1 MKAKKGFILREVLD
15 EYMIMPVGDNIKTYT
30 GTVILNEVS
39 AFVWKKL
46 QQQMSFDELVESVT
60 AEYDID
66 YETASND
73 LNDLLEHFRSYEL
86 IEGQDS
92 EC

>member
-1 MKAKKGFILREVLD
+1 MKAKEGFILREVLG
-15 EYMIMPVGDNIKTYT
+15 EFMIMPVGDNIGTYT

-46 QQQMSFDELVESVT
+46 QQPISFDELVAAIT

-66 YETASND
+66 SETASKD
-73 LNDLLEHFRSYEL
+73 LQELLEQFRSYEL
-86 IEGQDS
+86 LE
-92 EC
+92 E

>member
-1 MKAKKGFILREVLD
+1 MKAKNGFILREVLG
-15 EYMIMPVGDNIKTYT
+15 EFMIMPVGDNIGTYT

-46 QQQMSFDELVESVT
+46 QQPVSFEELVESIT

-66 YETASND
+66 AGTASKD
-73 LNDLLEHFRSYEL
+73 LKDLLENFRSYDL
-86 IEGQDS
+86 IED
-92 EC
+92 